1 MEGKYSKEMVQNTFT
16 KLMEFP
22 SDLTLDL
29 PKLTLIGN
37 VQLIIENHRGLIE
50 FTATK
55 TVINTS
61 RWPITLNGRNLMVRS
76 IMVDELVIEGIIDSI
91 SFG

>member
-1 MEGKYSKEMVQNTFT
+1 MADKYSRDSMQRNFSKWLEI
-16 KLMEFP
+16 P
-22 SDLTLDL
+22 PDLTLDL

-50 FTATK
+50 FTASK

-61 RWPITLNGRNLMVRS
+61 RWPITLIGRNLLVRS
-76 IMVDELVIEGIIDSI
+76 IMVDELMIEGVIDSI

>member
-1 MEGKYSKEMVQNTFT
+1 MEGKYSKDKFQKNFS
-16 KLMEFP
+16 KLLEIP

-50 FTATK
+50 FTAEK
-55 TVINTS
+55 TVINTG

-76 IMVDELVIEGIIDSI
+76 IMVDELMIEGVIDSI